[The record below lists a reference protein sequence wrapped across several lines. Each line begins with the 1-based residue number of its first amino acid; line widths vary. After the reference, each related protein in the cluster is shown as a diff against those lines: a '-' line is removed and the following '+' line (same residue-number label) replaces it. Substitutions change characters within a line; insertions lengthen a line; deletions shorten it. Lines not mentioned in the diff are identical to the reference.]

1 MTWYTGI
8 AGSWSKPE
16 SIHRIEGTFSREE
29 IVERAQNVAN
39 ELNQTVTVKAEKG
52 MRMWFFEVNPN

>member
-8 AGSWSKPE
+8 AGSWSEPK
-16 SIHRIEGTFSREE
+16 SIHRIKGTFSREE

-39 ELNQTVTVKAEKG
+39 ELNQTVTVKAENG
-52 MRMWFFEVNPN
+52 MRIWFFEVNPN